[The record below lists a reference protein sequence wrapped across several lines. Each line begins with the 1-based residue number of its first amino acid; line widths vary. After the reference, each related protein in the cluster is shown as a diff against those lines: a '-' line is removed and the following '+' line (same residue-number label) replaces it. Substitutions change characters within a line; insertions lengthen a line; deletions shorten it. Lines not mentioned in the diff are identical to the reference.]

1 VAVRIPKLKSWQWG
15 VLFLGAVAVA
25 IGAFLL
31 LRVIS
36 IHEMIERIGALG
48 PLPFFLAL
56 AVLPAFGAP
65 VTPFYLLAG
74 ASFGTTAAIPIVLG
88 GLAGNVALSY
98 VMARWVV
105 RPLIV
110 RIVKH
115 LGYDIP
121 VVRPEDRWNI
131 TLLVR
136 VTPGPPFPV
145 QSYVLGL
152 AGVPFSIYMVISMLV
167 ASVFA
172 IGMIFFG
179 ESLMHGSSG
188 LLVAG
193 VSMLI
198 AAFVA
203 IRLVRG
209 MVQRR
214 AARASATN
222 PAA

>member
-1 VAVRIPKLKSWQWG
+1 
-15 VLFLGAVAVA
+15 
-25 IGAFLL
+25 
-31 LRVIS
+31 
-36 IHEMIERIGALG
+36 M
-48 PLPFFLAL
+48 
-56 AVLPAFGAP
+56 
-65 VTPFYLLAG
+65 
-74 ASFGTTAAIPIVLG
+74 
-88 GLAGNVALSY
+88 
-98 VMARWVV
+98 
-105 RPLIV
+105 
-110 RIVKH
+110 
-115 LGYDIP
+115 
-121 VVRPEDRWNI
+121 
-131 TLLVR
+131 R

>member
-1 VAVRIPKLKSWQWG
+1 MAVRIPKLKSWQWG

-105 RPLIV
+105 CPLIV

-121 VVRPEDRWNI
+121 VVRPEDR
-131 TLLVR
+131 
-136 VTPGPPFPV
+136 
-145 QSYVLGL
+145 
-152 AGVPFSIYMVISMLV
+152 
-167 ASVFA
+167 
-172 IGMIFFG
+172 
-179 ESLMHGSSG
+179 
-188 LLVAG
+188 
-193 VSMLI
+193 
-198 AAFVA
+198 
-203 IRLVRG
+203 
-209 MVQRR
+209 
-214 AARASATN
+214 
-222 PAA
+222 